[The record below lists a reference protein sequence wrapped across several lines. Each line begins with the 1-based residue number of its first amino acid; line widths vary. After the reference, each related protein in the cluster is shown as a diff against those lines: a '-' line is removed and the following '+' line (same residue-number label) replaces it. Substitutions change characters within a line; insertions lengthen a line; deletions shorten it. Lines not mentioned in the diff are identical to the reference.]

1 MSTIEIRVTDTV
13 TVDNFKDELAKGNV
27 QFYRVRGNG
36 TTRHIP
42 VFAEGTK
49 EFEQAEYVA
58 EQREEG
64 VTMKALATELHMS
77 VPSVRRLINSYLLSD
92 EVAEYEPEDI
102 EELLA
107 SARDGEPEV
116 GEIVSPAGEPHDGPA
131 CVKCGDNLAS
141 GNICSECSGLSG
153 NNTLLHEE
161 VNGEVTFTTEH

>member
-1 MSTIEIRVTDTV
+1 VSTIEIRVTENV
-13 TVDNFKDELAKGNV
+13 TVDNFAESIANGNV

-49 EFEQAEYVA
+49 EFEVAEYVA

-64 VTMKALATELHMS
+64 TTMKALATELHMS

-92 EVAEYEPEDI
+92 EVAGYEQEDI

-107 SARDGEPEV
+107 SAREDQPVAEGNEYV
-116 GEIVSPAGEPHDGPA
+116 IGMIVAPAGEGKDGDPT
-131 CVKCGDNLAS
+131 CQHCGDVLEE
-141 GNICSECSGLSG
+141 GNICNECFAK
-153 NNTLLHEE
+153 H
-161 VNGEVTFTTEH
+161 VTNA

>member
-13 TVDNFKDELAKGNV
+13 TVANFKDELAKGNV

-64 VTMKALATELHMS
+64 VSMKALATELHLS

-92 EVAEYEPEDI
+92 EVADYEPEDI

-107 SARDGEPEV
+107 SAREEEPVAE
-116 GEIVSPAGEPHDGPA
+116 GNEEPQWVIGAITGPA
-131 CVKCGDNLAS
+131 EDGGDHHCAKCGDALEE
-141 GNICSECSGLSG
+141 GNICNECFAKY
-153 NNTLLHEE
+153 
-161 VNGEVTFTTEH
+161 VTNA